1 MIGDLKPVALCNSI
15 LKGFKPSVLE
25 FNDLSAIEADQV
37 IVMVPF

>member
-1 MIGDLKPVALCNSI
+1 MIRDLKPVTLRNSI
-15 LKGFKPSVLE
+15 LKGFKRLVLE